1 MRTRTPRSFIAVLAL
16 GLALGGAA
24 CGSDDDD
31 SATAPAEDG
40 AAADAGTEAGAGDA
54 ADAEASEGEA
64 GGSGD
69 LPEAILGEEDAADLD
84 AAFDAVGYETIME
97 TVGDQL
103 GASSV
108 EVDGD
113 DARIVLDDKTLDDA
127 MMDCIVAGSFVDE
140 GQTVTMVYPDGE
152 ELCD

>member
-1 MRTRTPRSFIAVLAL
+1 MPTRTPRSLIAVLAL
-16 GLALGGAA
+16 GLALAGAA

-31 SATAPAEDG
+31 SAAPAAEDG
-40 AAADAGTEAGAGDA
+40 AAADSGTDA
-54 ADAEASEGEA
+54 ADPGADDADEGAA
-64 GGSGD
+64 GGTGD
-69 LPEAILGEEDAADLD
+69 LADAIAGEDAPDLD
-84 AAFDAVGYETIME
+84 AAFDALGFETLME

-113 DARIVLDDKTLDDA
+113 DARIVLDDKSLDDA

-140 GQTVTMVYPDGE
+140 GQTVTVVYPDGE
-152 ELCD
+152 QLCD